1 MNSVIVFSI
10 SQYLARNL
18 KVLNLR
24 KVLKLKTINGIEIDN
39 NTNINNQNQKKW
51 KNEPQQEENLRKV
64 LKLKTI
70 NGIEIDNN
78 TNINNQNQK
87 KWKKWNEPQ
96 QEENR
101 EQHKWSDYMALSK
114 MGIVASGAFSFGIF
128 GKTKDEETPEDKLI
142 TTIKRS
148 VLCIQ
153 RQEFDKAEQMLH
165 LALRMAQDLQS
176 KEGVTYI
183 YDVMANLAME
193 REQFKKAEKLFAE
206 VMKRL
211 FSEGYGENSSQVMH
225 ISAKLAHMAQLQG
238 ELDKAMQ
245 GFTWTL
251 KRIEEHMKQTPN
263 DKDVQELL
271 GLTKN
276 WFGQLQMK
284 LGKYSDAKKSFQEAY
299 DSLVEIYGRIN
310 EESITILNNLSVT
323 CVNLEEYEL
332 AKKYLMDALEL
343 VKELNDT
350 AQEGVLQANL
360 GLIYL
365 REGLITK
372 ATEACS
378 LAWRIAKNSKNL
390 DAVEQAEYC
399 LNEIKS
405 FAQ

>member
-323 CVNLEEYEL
+323 CVNVSSARTYYLTRKK
-332 AKKYLMDALEL
+332 AKFGCY
-343 VKELNDT
+343 
-350 AQEGVLQANL
+350 
-360 GLIYL
+360 
-365 REGLITK
+365 
-372 ATEACS
+372 
-378 LAWRIAKNSKNL
+378 
-390 DAVEQAEYC
+390 
-399 LNEIKS
+399 
-405 FAQ
+405 

>member
-24 KVLKLKTINGIEIDN
+24 QVLKLKTINGIQIHN
-39 NTNINNQNQKKW
+39 NTSINNQNQKKW
-51 KNEPQQEENLRKV
+51 KNEPQHLLNAAGQGDGNRK
-64 LKLKTI
+64 
-70 NGIEIDNN
+70 
-78 TNINNQNQK
+78 
-87 KWKKWNEPQ
+87 
-96 QEENR
+96 R
-101 EQHKWSDYMALSK
+101 HKWSGYMAPSK
-114 MGIVASGAFSFGIF
+114 MGVIVSGAFSFGFF
-128 GKTKDEETPEDKLI
+128 GKTKDDETPEDKLI

-165 LALRMAQDLQS
+165 LALRMAQDLHS

-193 REQFKKAEKLFAE
+193 REQFKKAEKLFTE

-284 LGKYSDAKKSFQEAY
+284 LGKYGDAKKSFQEAY
-299 DSLVEIYGRIN
+299 DSLVEVYGRIN
-310 EESITILNNLSVT
+310 EESITILNNLSVA

-343 VKELNDT
+343 VKELKDN
-350 AQEGVLQANL
+350 AQEGILRANL

-372 ATEACS
+372 AKEACS
-378 LAWRIAKNSKNL
+378 LAWRIGKNSKNL
-390 DAVEQAEYC
+390 NAIEQAEYC

>member
-18 KVLNLR
+18 KVLNLHQS
-24 KVLKLKTINGIEIDN
+24 LKLRTINGIQ
-39 NTNINNQNQKKW
+39 INNDNLNNKTKKKW
-51 KNEPQQEENLRKV
+51 QNEPNNL
-64 LKLKTI
+64 LNKTDQDRG
-70 NGIEIDNN
+70 NH
-78 TNINNQNQK
+78 
-87 KWKKWNEPQ
+87 
-96 QEENR
+96 NR
-101 EQHKWSDYMALSK
+101 HKWSGHIAPTQV
-114 MGIVASGAFSFGIF
+114 GVIVSGAFSFGFF

-193 REQFKKAEKLFAE
+193 REQYKKAEKLFAE

-251 KRIEEHMKQTPN
+251 KRIEEHIKQTPN
-263 DKDVQELL
+263 DKDAQELL

-284 LGKYSDAKKSFQEAY
+284 LGKYGDAKKSFQEAY
-299 DSLVEIYGRIN
+299 DALVEVYGRIN
-310 EESITILNNLSVT
+310 EESITILNNLSVA

-343 VKELNDT
+343 VKELKDT
-350 AQEGVLQANL
+350 AQEGILQANL

-365 REGLITK
+365 REGLVAK
-372 ATEACS
+372 AKEACS
-378 LAWRIAKNSKNL
+378 LAWRIGKTSKNL
-390 DAVEQAEYC
+390 DAIEQAEYC

>member
-24 KVLKLKTINGIEIDN
+24 QVLKLKTINGIEVVN
-39 NTNINNQNQKKW
+39 NRNINNQNQKKW
-51 KNEPQQEENLRKV
+51 KNEPQHLLNAAEQ
-64 LKLKTI
+64 
-70 NGIEIDNN
+70 G
-78 TNINNQNQK
+78 
-87 KWKKWNEPQ
+87 
-96 QEENR
+96 EENR
-101 EQHKWSDYMALSK
+101 KQRKWSGYMAPSK
-114 MGIVASGAFSFGIF
+114 MGIVASGAFTFGLF

-142 TTIKRS
+142 TIIKRS

-238 ELDKAMQ
+238 ELDKALQ

-251 KRIEEHMKQTPN
+251 KRIEDHMKQTPN

-284 LGKYSDAKKSFQEAY
+284 LGKYADAKKSFQEAY
-299 DSLVEIYGRIN
+299 DTLVEVYGRIN
-310 EESITILNNLSVT
+310 EESITILNNLSVA

-343 VKELNDT
+343 VKELKDT

-365 REGLITK
+365 REGLIAK
-372 ATEACS
+372 AKEACS
-378 LAWRIAKNSKNL
+378 LAWRIGKNSKNL

-405 FAQ
+405 FVQ

>member
-1 MNSVIVFSI
+1 MNSVILFNI
-10 SQYLARNL
+10 SRFLAQNL
-18 KVLNLR
+18 KVLKLR
-24 KVLKLKTINGIEIDN
+24 QNFKAQLLNRLSIQIDP
-39 NTNINNQNQKKW
+39 INNNENIKKW
-51 KNEPQQEENLRKV
+51 KNESIHFN
-64 LKLKTI
+64 
-70 NGIEIDNN
+70 NGHD
-78 TNINNQNQK
+78 K
-87 KWKKWNEPQ
+87 
-96 QEENR
+96 R
-101 EQHKWSDYMALSK
+101 RKWSGCLMPGMAG
-114 MGIVASGAFSFGIF
+114 GIVSGAFSFGF
-128 GKTKDEETPEDKLI
+128 FTNSKDEELPEDKLI
-142 TTIKRS
+142 NTIKRS

-193 REQFKKAEKLFAE
+193 REQYKKAEKLFAD
-206 VMKRL
+206 VMRRL
-211 FSEGYGENSSQVMH
+211 FNDGYTEDSAKVMH

-238 ELDKAMQ
+238 ELNKAMQ

-251 KRIEEHMKQTPN
+251 KRIEEYLKQAPN

-284 LGKYSDAKKSFQEAY
+284 LGKYADAKKSFQEAY
-299 DSLVEIYGRIN
+299 DTLIEVYGRVN
-310 EESITILNNLSVT
+310 EEAITILNNLSVA

-332 AKKYLMDALEL
+332 AKKYLTDALEL
-343 VKELNDT
+343 VKELKDT
-350 AQEGVLQANL
+350 AQEGILQANL

-372 ATEACS
+372 AKEACS
-378 LAWRIAKNSKNL
+378 LAWRIGKKGKNL

-399 LNEIKS
+399 LNEIKT
-405 FAQ
+405 FVK

>member
-24 KVLKLKTINGIEIDN
+24 QVLKLKTINGIEIDN

-51 KNEPQQEENLRKV
+51 KNETQHLLNAAEQS
-64 LKLKTI
+64 
-70 NGIEIDNN
+70 
-78 TNINNQNQK
+78 
-87 KWKKWNEPQ
+87 
-96 QEENR
+96 EENR
-101 EQHKWSDYMALSK
+101 KQHKWSGYMVPPK
-114 MGIVASGAFSFGIF
+114 MGIVASGAFSFGLF

-251 KRIEEHMKQTPN
+251 KRIEDHIKQTPN

-276 WFGQLQMK
+276 WLIRFGQLQMK
-284 LGKYSDAKKSFQEAY
+284 LGKYADAKKSFQEAY
-299 DSLVEIYGRIN
+299 DSLVEVYGRIN
-310 EESITILNNLSVT
+310 EESITILNNLSVA

-343 VKELNDT
+343 VKELKDT

-365 REGLITK
+365 REGLIAK
-372 ATEACS
+372 AKEACS
-378 LAWRIAKNSKNL
+378 LAWRIGKNSKNL

>member
-24 KVLKLKTINGIEIDN
+24 QVLKLKTINCIEIDN
-39 NTNINNQNQKKW
+39 NTNIKNQNQKKW
-51 KNEPQQEENLRKV
+51 KNETQHLLNAAEQS
-64 LKLKTI
+64 
-70 NGIEIDNN
+70 
-78 TNINNQNQK
+78 
-87 KWKKWNEPQ
+87 
-96 QEENR
+96 EENR
-101 EQHKWSDYMALSK
+101 KQHKWSGYMVPPK
-114 MGIVASGAFSFGIF
+114 MGIVASGAFSFGLF

-251 KRIEEHMKQTPN
+251 KRIEDHMKQTPN

-276 WFGQLQMK
+276 WLIRFGQLQMK
-284 LGKYSDAKKSFQEAY
+284 LGKYADAKKSFQEAY
-299 DSLVEIYGRIN
+299 DSLVEVYGRIN
-310 EESITILNNLSVT
+310 EESITILNNLSVA

-343 VKELNDT
+343 VKELKDT

-365 REGLITK
+365 REGLIAK
-372 ATEACS
+372 AKEACS
-378 LAWRIAKNSKNL
+378 LAWRIGKNSKNL

>member
-1 MNSVIVFSI
+1 MNSVIMFSI
-10 SQYLARNL
+10 SQYFGRNL

-24 KVLKLKTINGIEIDN
+24 QSLKLKTINGIQIDN
-39 NTNINNQNQKKW
+39 NNINNKNQKKW
-51 KNEPQQEENLRKV
+51 KNELQRLLDVAGRDEGNR
-64 LKLKTI
+64 
-70 NGIEIDNN
+70 
-78 TNINNQNQK
+78 
-87 KWKKWNEPQ
+87 KWN
-96 QEENR
+96 
-101 EQHKWSDYMALSK
+101 KWSNYKAPSRI
-114 MGIVASGAFSFGIF
+114 GVIVSGAFSFGFF

-193 REQFKKAEKLFAE
+193 REQYKKAENLFAE

-251 KRIEEHMKQTPN
+251 KRIEEHIKKTPN

-284 LGKYSDAKKSFQEAY
+284 LGKYGDAKKSFQEAY
-299 DSLVEIYGRIN
+299 DSLVEVYGRIN
-310 EESITILNNLSVT
+310 EESITILNNLSVA
-323 CVNLEEYEL
+323 CVNVSSARIYDLEI
-332 AKKYLMDALEL
+332 
-343 VKELNDT
+343 NICI
-350 AQEGVLQANL
+350 
-360 GLIYL
+360 GL
-365 REGLITK
+365 
-372 ATEACS
+372 
-378 LAWRIAKNSKNL
+378 NSKYANSSQRK
-390 DAVEQAEYC
+390 V
-399 LNEIKS
+399 
-405 FAQ
+405 

>member
-24 KVLKLKTINGIEIDN
+24 QVLKLKTINCIEIDN
-39 NTNINNQNQKKW
+39 NTNIKNQNQKKW
-51 KNEPQQEENLRKV
+51 KNETQHLLNAAEQS
-64 LKLKTI
+64 
-70 NGIEIDNN
+70 
-78 TNINNQNQK
+78 
-87 KWKKWNEPQ
+87 
-96 QEENR
+96 EENR
-101 EQHKWSDYMALSK
+101 KQHKWSGYMVPPK
-114 MGIVASGAFSFGIF
+114 MGIVASGAFSFGLF

-251 KRIEEHMKQTPN
+251 KRIEDHMKQTPN

-284 LGKYSDAKKSFQEAY
+284 LGKYADAKKSFQEAY
-299 DSLVEIYGRIN
+299 DSLVEVYGRIN
-310 EESITILNNLSVT
+310 EESITILNNLSVA

-343 VKELNDT
+343 VKELKDT

-365 REGLITK
+365 REGLIAK
-372 ATEACS
+372 AKEACS
-378 LAWRIAKNSKNL
+378 LAWRIGKNSKNL